1 MNQFN
6 HQIRH
11 LFQVARDAE
20 SSHPEVQVPWGFSTR
35 VFAEWQNQKQTEE
48 TRGLGMIP
56 GKALWITTGIMILSL
71 LLNNSVWEKDLTPGI
86 NATENR
92 IQWMLSK

>member
-6 HQIRH
+6 RQIRH
-11 LFQVARDAE
+11 LFQVTLKAAPPQ
-20 SSHPEVQVPWGFSTR
+20 PEVQAPWGFSTR

-48 TRGLGMIP
+48 NRGLGMIP

-71 LLNNSVWEKDLTPGI
+71 LLNNSVWEKELTPGI
-86 NATENR
+86 NATESR
-92 IQWMLSK
+92 IQWMLPK